1 MKGLSELG
9 IETILLDVT
18 KIDTIRAAKEIV
30 SKENNG
36 KLHILVN
43 NAWVLGGPGFWR
55 ISSIRE

>member
-43 NAWVLGGPGFWR
+43 NA
-55 ISSIRE
+55 